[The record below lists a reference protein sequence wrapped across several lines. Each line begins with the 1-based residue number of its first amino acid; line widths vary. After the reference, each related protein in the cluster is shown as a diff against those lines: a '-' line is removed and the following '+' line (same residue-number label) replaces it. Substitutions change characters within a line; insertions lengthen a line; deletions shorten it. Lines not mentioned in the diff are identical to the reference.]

1 MTSGSYKE
9 VSKVAKVIKN
19 GAEYGDA
26 LAEIDTLLESD
37 PDPDTEEADRLE
49 LLAFLVEDYE
59 SRRFPIGGPD
69 PVEAIRFRME
79 QQGLTQRDLVPY
91 IGSKSK
97 TSEILSGKRS
107 LSLPMIRALHSGLGI
122 PAPVLLREN
131 EPVPTTAEADIDWG
145 RFPLRE
151 MVRRGWV
158 DADPSG
164 VRAGAEDLLRAFFV
178 PVGGPS
184 ALVALYRKT
193 DHTRFARS
201 VDGYALAAWTVRIVT
216 RAQEDPPPT
225 EYTPGTVT
233 AELMREVAR
242 LSPSEDGPLLARD
255 LLREHGIPLVI
266 EPHLPRT
273 RLDGAAI
280 IAWTDRPVIGL
291 SLRYDRID
299 NFWFSLMHELAHLSL
314 HLDTRSDD
322 QPLRFYDDLDTDD
335 QGDPREEEA
344 DRLAG
349 EALIPEKEW
358 KKSPASKLRSPQAV
372 QHLARKLGIHPA
384 IVAGRIRRAYNSYKI
399 LNNLVGSGEVR
410 RLFPEV
416 SWA

>member
-1 MTSGSYKE
+1 
-9 VSKVAKVIKN
+9 VRKVAKVIKN
-19 GAEYGDA
+19 MAEHDEA
-26 LAEIDTLLESD
+26 LAKIDTLLELD
-37 PDPDTEEADRLE
+37 PAPGTEEADRLE

-59 SRRFPIGGPD
+59 SRHFPIEAPD

-97 TSEILSGKRS
+97 TSEVLSGKRP

-131 EPVPTTAEADIDWG
+131 SPAPEPSEDDIDWE

-151 MVRRGWV
+151 MVKRGWV
-158 DADPSG
+158 ETDLPS
-164 VRAGAEDLLRAFFV
+164 VRTGTEDLLRAFFA

-201 VDGYALAAWTVRIVT
+201 VDEYALAAWTVRVVT
-216 RAQEDPPPT
+216 RAQEDPPPA
-225 EYTPGTVT
+225 EYRPGTVT
-233 AELMREVAR
+233 AEFMREVAR
-242 LSPSEDGPLLARD
+242 LSPSEDGPLLAREM
-255 LLREHGIPLVI
+255 LREHGIPLVV

-280 IAWTDRPVIGL
+280 LAWTDRPVIGL
-291 SLRYDRID
+291 SLRHDRLD
-299 NFWFSLMHELAHLSL
+299 NFWFCLMHELAHLAL
-314 HLDTRSDD
+314 HLDAPEED
-322 QPLRFYDDLDTDD
+322 QPLRFYDDLDADD

-349 EALIPEKEW
+349 EALIPDEEW
-358 KKSPASKLRSPQAV
+358 KKSPASKLRSPQAA

-384 IVAGRIRRAYNSYKI
+384 IVAGRIRRVYNSYKI
-399 LNNLVGSGEVR
+399 LTNMVGSGQVR

-416 SWA
+416 NWA

>member
-1 MTSGSYKE
+1 M
-9 VSKVAKVIKN
+9 AKVIKN
-19 GAEYGDA
+19 GVEYDEA
-26 LAEIDTLLESD
+26 LAEIDALLDLD
-37 PDPDTEEADRLE
+37 PDPGTEEADRLE

-59 SRRFPIGGPD
+59 SNRFPIGAPD
-69 PVEAIRFRME
+69 PIEAIRFRME
-79 QQGLTQRDLVPY
+79 QQELTQRDLVPY

-97 TSEILSGKRS
+97 TSEVLSGKRT

-131 EPVPTTAEADIDWG
+131 DPVSEGSEAGVDWG

-151 MVRRGWV
+151 MAKRGWV
-158 DADPSG
+158 EADPSS
-164 VRAGAEDLLRAFFV
+164 VRAGAEDLLRAFFA

-201 VDGYALAAWTVRIVT
+201 VDGYALAAWTVRVVT
-216 RAQEDPPPT
+216 RAQEDPPRA
-225 EYTPGTVT
+225 EYRPGTVT
-233 AELMREVAR
+233 SGFMREVAR
-242 LSPSEDGPLLARD
+242 LSPSENGPLLARD
-255 LLREHGIPLVI
+255 LLREHGIPLVV

-280 IAWTDRPVIGL
+280 MAWTDRPVIGL
-291 SLRYDRID
+291 SLRHDRID
-299 NFWFSLMHELAHLSL
+299 NFWFCLMHELAHLAL
-314 HLDTRSDD
+314 HLDERSGDE
-322 QPLRFYDDLDTDD
+322 PLRFYDDLDADD

-349 EALIPEKEW
+349 EALIPEEEW
-358 KKSPASKLRSPQAV
+358 KKSPARKLRSPQAA

-384 IVAGRIRRAYNSYKI
+384 IVAGRMRRAYNSYKI
-399 LNNLVGSGEVR
+399 LNNLVGSGQVR

-416 SWA
+416 DWA

>member
-1 MTSGSYKE
+1 M
-9 VSKVAKVIKN
+9 AKVIKN
-19 GAEYGDA
+19 DAEHDEA
-26 LAEIDTLLESD
+26 LAEIDALFDLDSD
-37 PDPDTEEADRLE
+37 PGTEEADRLE

-59 SRRFPIGGPD
+59 SRRFPIEAPD

-97 TSEILSGKRS
+97 TSEVLSGKRP

-122 PAPVLLREN
+122 PAQVLLREN
-131 EPVPTTAEADIDWG
+131 GPTLERSEDDVDWD

-151 MVRRGWV
+151 MVKRGWV
-158 DADPSG
+158 E
-164 VRAGAEDLLRAFFV
+164 AGPTDLRDRAEDLLRAFFA

-201 VDGYALAAWTVRIVT
+201 VDEYALAAWTVRVVT
-216 RAQEDPPPT
+216 RAQEDPPPS
-225 EYTPGTVT
+225 EYMPGTLT
-233 AELMREVAR
+233 PEFMREVAR

-280 IAWTDRPVIGL
+280 MAWTDRPVIGL
-291 SLRYDRID
+291 SLRHDRID
-299 NFWFSLMHELAHLSL
+299 NFWFCLMHELAHLAL
-314 HLDTRSDD
+314 HLDTRGDD
-322 QPLRFYDDLDTDD
+322 QPLRFYDDLDADD

-349 EALIPEKEW
+349 EVLIPEEEW
-358 KKSPASKLRSPQAV
+358 RKSPASKLRSPQAA

-399 LNNLVGSGEVR
+399 LGNLVGNGQVR

>member
-1 MTSGSYKE
+1 MVKM
-9 VSKVAKVIKN
+9 IKN
-19 GAEYGDA
+19 AAEHGEALTEIDA
-26 LAEIDTLLESD
+26 LLERD
-37 PDPDTEEADRLE
+37 PVPGTEEADRLE

-59 SRRFPIGGPD
+59 LRRFPIEAPD

-79 QQGLTQRDLVPY
+79 QEGLTQRDLVPY
-91 IGSKSK
+91 IGSRSK
-97 TSEILSGKRS
+97 TSEVLSGKRP

-131 EPVPTTAEADIDWG
+131 DPAPKEAEADVDWG

-151 MVRRGWV
+151 MAKRGWV
-158 DADPSG
+158 EADPSS
-164 VRAGAEDLLRAFFV
+164 VRAGPEDLLRAFFA

-184 ALVALYRKT
+184 ALVALFRKT

-201 VDGYALAAWTVRIVT
+201 VDGYALAAWTVRVVT
-216 RAQEDPPPT
+216 RAQEDPPRA
-225 EYTPGTVT
+225 EYKPGTVT
-233 AELMREVAR
+233 PEFMREVAR

-255 LLREHGIPLVI
+255 LLREHGVPLVV

-280 IAWTDRPVIGL
+280 MAWTDRPVIGL
-291 SLRYDRID
+291 SLRHDRLD
-299 NFWFSLMHELAHLSL
+299 NFWFCLMHELAHLAL
-314 HLDTRSDD
+314 HLDERSDD
-322 QPLRFYDDLDTDD
+322 EPLRFYDDLDADD

-344 DRLAG
+344 DQLAG
-349 EALIPEKEW
+349 EALIPNGEW
-358 KKSPASKLRSPQAV
+358 KKSPASKLRSPQAA
-372 QHLARKLGIHPA
+372 QHLARKLGIHPS
-384 IVAGRIRRAYNSYKI
+384 IVAGRMRRAYNSYKI

-416 SWA
+416 DWA